1 MASSGWE
8 LGAQP
13 SPLHSVGGAWA
24 RFGSSPEQT
33 GISSSARKEKYEGGD
48 GDGGGDQRS
57 GVDPLGGGRGVLL
70 PACCSCPQAQ
80 ISTLDAASAVK
91 PVSGEERVQRWL
103 PREGSVQGAS

>member
-1 MASSGWE
+1 M
-8 LGAQP
+8 
-13 SPLHSVGGAWA
+13 
-24 RFGSSPEQT
+24 
-33 GISSSARKEKYEGGD
+33 
-48 GDGGGDQRS
+48 
-57 GVDPLGGGRGVLL
+57 DPLGGGRGVLL